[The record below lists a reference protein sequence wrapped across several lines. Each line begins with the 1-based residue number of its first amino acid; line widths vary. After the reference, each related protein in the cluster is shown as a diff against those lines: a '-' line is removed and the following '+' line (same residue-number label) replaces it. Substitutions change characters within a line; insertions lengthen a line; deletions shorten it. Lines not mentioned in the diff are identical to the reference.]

1 MVKLTTVVD
10 GQEVVIEGTV
20 EEIKALQE
28 DNTTKGSN
36 ITFDLLSPKERLDTD
51 NKDEEM
57 FCIIEEKDPKNPL
70 NLNIGTE
77 YYVRDLSCDIESFVN
92 ITGNVTLVNIELQ
105 ENGYFKDAY
114 RFRDNDGVG
123 YLKYFENTDG
133 FYIVPKALREGIRG
147 TFYKYFYLEVGKFYE
162 VENLECE
169 YSTDEISGKVRL
181 KEIDDDGDYVFIN
194 EDNDVDC
201 FIKQEN
207 LGKYD
212 FTEVEECEKSED
224 NEEETEEKQTEFKK
238 GNIVEVTYDRYGGV
252 AEGNYAIV
260 VKSNEYGDVILAG
273 YGRDNVFS
281 ENWAHDSKDLKL
293 IKE

>member
-36 ITFDLLSPKERLDTD
+36 VTFDLLSPKERLDTD

-77 YYVRDLSCDIESFVN
+77 YYVRDLSCDIESFDD

-162 VENLECE
+162 VEGLECDH
-169 YSTDEISGKVRL
+169 SNDVLSGKVRL
-181 KEIDDDGDYVFIN
+181 ETINQDGDYVFTN
-194 EDNDVDC
+194 EGNDVDC
-201 FIKQEN
+201 WIKQEN

-224 NEEETEEKQTEFKK
+224 NEEETEENQTEFKR
-238 GNIVEVTYDRYGGV
+238 GNIVEVLDEVGGV
-252 AEGNYAIV
+252 KEGNYGIV
-260 VKSNEYGDVILAG
+260 LGYDSDGDVNLAG
-273 YGRDNVFS
+273 LDEVGSFS
-281 ENWAHDSKDLKL
+281 TMWFHEEDGLKL

>member
-1 MVKLTTVVD
+1 MVKLTTVIE

-36 ITFDLLSPKERLDTD
+36 VTFDLLRPKERLDTN

-77 YYVRDLSCDIESFVN
+77 YYVRNLSCDIESFDD
-92 ITGNVTLVNIELQ
+92 ITGNVTLVSIELQ

-162 VENLECE
+162 VENLECDH
-169 YSTDEISGKVRL
+169 SNDILSGKVRL
-181 KEIDDDGDYVFIN
+181 ETINQNGDYVFTN
-194 EDNDVDC
+194 EGNDVDC
-201 FIKQEN
+201 WIKQEN
-207 LGKYD
+207 IGKYD

-224 NEEETEEKQTEFKK
+224 NEEETEENKMKFER
-238 GNIVEVTYDRYGGV
+238 GNIVEVLDEVGGV
-252 AEGNYAIV
+252 KEGNYGIV
-260 VKSNEYGDVILAG
+260 LGYDSDGDVNLAG
-273 YGRDNVFS
+273 FDNRETFS
-281 ENWAHDSKDLKL
+281 TMWFHEEDGLKL

>member
-20 EEIKALQE
+20 EEIKAFQE
-28 DNTTKGSN
+28 DNTTKESN
-36 ITFDLLSPKERLDTD
+36 VTSDLLSPKERLDTD
-51 NKDEEM
+51 NKDEET

-77 YYVRDLSCDIESFVN
+77 YHVRDLSCDIESFDS

-123 YLKYFENTDG
+123 YLKYFENTDD
-133 FYIVPKALREGIRG
+133 FYIIPKKLREYIRG
-147 TFYKYFYLEVGKFYE
+147 NFYKYFYLEVGKFYE
-162 VENLECE
+162 VEGLECDR
-169 YSTDEISGKVRL
+169 SNDILSGKVRL
-181 KEIDDDGDYVFIN
+181 ETINQNGYYVFTN
-194 EDNDVDC
+194 EGNDVDC
-201 FIKQEN
+201 WIKQEN

-224 NEEETEEKQTEFKK
+224 NKEEIEENQTKFER
-238 GNIVEVTYDRYGGV
+238 GNIVEVLDEVGGV
-252 AEGNYAIV
+252 KKGNYGIV
-260 VKSNEYGDVILAG
+260 LGYDSDGDVNLAG
-273 YGRDNVFS
+273 FDNSRAFS
-281 ENWAHDSKDLKL
+281 TMWFHEEDGLKL

>member
-20 EEIKALQE
+20 EEIKAFQE
-28 DNTTKGSN
+28 DNTVKESN
-36 ITFDLLSPKERLDTD
+36 VTSDLLSPKERLDTD
-51 NKDEEM
+51 NKDEET

-77 YYVRDLSCDIESFVN
+77 YHVRDLSCDIEFDS

-114 RFRDNDGVG
+114 RFRDNDGVD
-123 YLKYFENTDG
+123 YLKYFENTDD
-133 FYIVPKALREGIRG
+133 FYIIPKELREYIRG
-147 TFYKYFYLEVGKFYE
+147 NFYKYFYLEVGKFYE
-162 VENLECE
+162 VEGLECDR
-169 YSTDEISGKVRL
+169 SNDILSGKVRL
-181 KEIDDDGDYVFIN
+181 ETINQNGYYVFTN
-194 EDNDVDC
+194 EGNDVDC
-201 FIKQEN
+201 WIKQEN

-224 NEEETEEKQTEFKK
+224 NEEETEENQKK
-238 GNIVEVTYDRYGGV
+238 FERGNIVEVLEEVGGV
-252 AEGNYAIV
+252 KEGNYGIV
-260 VKSNEYGDVILAG
+260 LGYDSDGDVNLAG
-273 YGRDNVFS
+273 LDETGLFS
-281 ENWAHDSKDLKL
+281 TMWFHREIGLKL

>member
-1 MVKLTTVVD
+1 MK
-10 GQEVVIEGTV
+10 
-20 EEIKALQE
+20 
-28 DNTTKGSN
+28 
-36 ITFDLLSPKERLDTD
+36 LSPKERLDTD

-77 YYVRDLSCDIESFVN
+77 YYVRDLSCDIESFDD

-162 VENLECE
+162 VENLECDH
-169 YSTDEISGKVRL
+169 SNDILSGKVRL
-181 KEIDDDGDYVFIN
+181 ETINQDGDYVFTN
-194 EDNDVDC
+194 EGNDVDC
-201 FIKQEN
+201 WIKQEN

-224 NEEETEEKQTEFKK
+224 NEEETEENQTEFKR
-238 GNIVEVTYDRYGGV
+238 GNIVEVLDEVGGV
-252 AEGNYAIV
+252 KEGNYGIV
-260 VKSNEYGDVILAG
+260 LGYDSDGDVNLAG
-273 YGRDNVFS
+273 LDEVGSFS
-281 ENWAHDSKDLKL
+281 TMWFHEEDGLKL

>member
-1 MVKLTTVVD
+1 MVKLTTVIE

-20 EEIKALQE
+20 KEIKALFQE
-28 DNTTKGSN
+28 ENMNSDKEVKVTS
-36 ITFDLLSPKERLDTD
+36 DLRLDID
-51 NKDEEM
+51 KNDEEM
-57 FCIIEEKDPKNPL
+57 LCIIEEKDPKNPL

-77 YYVRDLSCDIESFVN
+77 YHVRDLSCDIESFDS
-92 ITGNVTLVNIELQ
+92 IIGNVTLVNIELQ

-162 VENLECE
+162 VENLECDR
-169 YSTDEISGKVRL
+169 SNDILSGKVRL
-181 KEIDDDGDYVFIN
+181 ETINQNGDYVFTN
-194 EDNDVDC
+194 EGNDVDC
-201 FIKQEN
+201 WIKQEN

-212 FTEVEECEKSED
+212 FTKVEECEKSED
-224 NEEETEEKQTEFKK
+224 NEEETEENQMKFER
-238 GNIVEVTYDRYGGV
+238 GNIVEVLDEVGGV
-252 AEGNYAIV
+252 KEGNYGIV
-260 VKSNEYGDVILAG
+260 LGYDSDGDVNLAG
-273 YGRDNVFS
+273 LDEVGSFS
-281 ENWAHDSKDLKL
+281 TMWFHEEDGLKL